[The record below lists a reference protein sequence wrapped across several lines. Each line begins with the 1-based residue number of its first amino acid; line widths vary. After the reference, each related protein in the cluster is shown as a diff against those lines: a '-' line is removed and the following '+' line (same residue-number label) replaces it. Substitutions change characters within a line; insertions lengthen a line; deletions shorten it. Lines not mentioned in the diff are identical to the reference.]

1 MSSALPGNGQEQY
14 NKELLCKDCKHSRAD
29 WLARLIKASRQ
40 FSCTLP
46 ESWIPPDYDPVIGLT
61 KEGYFQS
68 AVTMR
73 SPWNKT
79 CGAAATKWLPRK
91 KKHLFLM
98 LRKVHFMSD
107 SRTVTSTQA
116 RKSLL
121 RAFRAKRPLF
131 LWGPPGIGKSEL
143 VEGITE
149 ELGGLMIDLRLGQM
163 EPTDIR
169 GIPFYNKE
177 LGKMDWAPPIELP
190 DEEMAKD
197 YPIVVLFLDEL
208 NSAAPSVQAAAY
220 QLILNRRI
228 GKYRLPKNVVLVAA
242 GNRESD
248 KGVTYRMPTPLAN
261 RFIHQEMK
269 VDFASYQT
277 WAVQNNIHKDV
288 VGYLSFAKQDLY
300 DFDSKSSS
308 RAFATPR
315 TWTFVSELL
324 DEDDGDADTLTN
336 LIAGTV
342 GEGLAVKFMAHRKIS
357 ARLPNPEDIL
367 SGKVTTLDVKEV
379 SAMYSLV
386 ISMCYE
392 LKDAVARK
400 IPDKEFHAMSD
411 NFLGYMMKN
420 FETELTVMGAR
431 IALTT
436 YNLPFQPTK
445 LKNFDEFHQRFG
457 KYILQA
463 SA

>member
-1 MSSALPGNGQEQY
+1 MSE
-14 NKELLCKDCKHSRAD
+14 
-29 WLARLIKASRQ
+29 
-40 FSCTLP
+40 
-46 ESWIPPDYDPVIGLT
+46 
-61 KEGYFQS
+61 
-68 AVTMR
+68 
-73 SPWNKT
+73 
-79 CGAAATKWLPRK
+79 
-91 KKHLFLM
+91 
-98 LRKVHFMSD
+98 
-107 SRTVTSTQA
+107 SRTVTALQA

-121 RAFRAKRPLF
+121 QAFRVKRPLF

-143 VEGITE
+143 VEGITA

-169 GIPFYNKE
+169 GIPFYNKDKNVME
-177 LGKMDWAPPIELP
+177 FAPPVDLP
-190 DEEMAKD
+190 DAETAAN

-208 NSAAPSVQAAAY
+208 NSAPASVQSAAY
-220 QLILNRRI
+220 QLILNRRV
-228 GKYRLPKNVVLVAA
+228 GKYVLPDNVVMVAA

-269 VDFASYQT
+269 VDFASWQD
-277 WAVQNNIHKDV
+277 WAVQNKVHKDV

-300 DFDSKSSS
+300 DFDAKSSS

-315 TWTFVSELL
+315 SWSFVSQLL
-324 DEDDGDADTLTN
+324 DDGVDDETLTN

-342 GEGLAVKFMAHRKIS
+342 GEGLAVKFMSHRKVAS
-357 ARLPNPEDIL
+357 RMPNPADIL
-367 SGKVTTLDVKEV
+367 SGKVKDLQVKEV

-392 LKDAVARK
+392 LKAAVETK
-400 IPDKEFHAMSD
+400 VEDKKFHEMAD

-436 YNLPFQPTK
+436 YDLPFLPTK

>member
-1 MSSALPGNGQEQY
+1 MSE
-14 NKELLCKDCKHSRAD
+14 
-29 WLARLIKASRQ
+29 
-40 FSCTLP
+40 
-46 ESWIPPDYDPVIGLT
+46 
-61 KEGYFQS
+61 
-68 AVTMR
+68 
-73 SPWNKT
+73 
-79 CGAAATKWLPRK
+79 
-91 KKHLFLM
+91 
-98 LRKVHFMSD
+98 
-107 SRTVTSTQA
+107 SRTVTSLQA
-116 RKSLL
+116 KKSLL
-121 RAFRAKRPLF
+121 KAFQVKRPLF

-143 VEGITE
+143 VEGITND
-149 ELGGLMIDLRLGQM
+149 LNGLMIDLRLGQM

-169 GIPFYNKE
+169 GIPFYNKDI
-177 LGKMDWAPPIELP
+177 GKMDWAPPVELP
-190 DEEMAKD
+190 DEATAAQ

-208 NSAAPSVQAAAY
+208 NSAAPSVQSAAY

-228 GKYRLPKNVVLVAA
+228 GKYKLPDNVVMVAA

-269 VDFASYQT
+269 VDFPSWLE
-277 WAVQNNIHKDV
+277 WAVNNRVHKDV

-300 DFDSKSSS
+300 DFDAKSAS

-315 TWTFVSELL
+315 SWTFVSQFL
-324 DEDDGDADTLTN
+324 DDASDDDTTMN

-342 GEGLAVKFMAHRKIS
+342 GEGLAVKFMAHRKVAS
-357 ARLPNPEDIL
+357 RMPNPADIL
-367 SGKVTTLDVKEV
+367 SGKVKDLQVKEV

-392 LKDAVARK
+392 LKGAIENKVE
-400 IPDKEFHAMSD
+400 DKKFHEMAD

-436 YNLPFQPTK
+436 YDLPFLPTK

>member
-1 MSSALPGNGQEQY
+1 
-14 NKELLCKDCKHSRAD
+14 
-29 WLARLIKASRQ
+29 
-40 FSCTLP
+40 
-46 ESWIPPDYDPVIGLT
+46 
-61 KEGYFQS
+61 
-68 AVTMR
+68 
-73 SPWNKT
+73 
-79 CGAAATKWLPRK
+79 
-91 KKHLFLM
+91 
-98 LRKVHFMSD
+98 MSD

-116 RKSLL
+116 RKSIMT
-121 RAFRAKRPLF
+121 AFKVKRPLF

-143 VEGITE
+143 VEGITN
-149 ELGGLMIDLRLGQM
+149 ELGGYMIDLRLGQM

-177 LGKMDWAPPIELP
+177 LGKMDWAEPIDLPSEEL
-190 DEEMAKD
+190 ASQ
-197 YPIVVLFLDEL
+197 YPIVVLFMDEL
-208 NSAAPSVQAAAY
+208 NAAPASVQAAAY

-228 GKYRLPKNVVLVAA
+228 GKYRLPDNVVMVAA

-269 VDFASYQT
+269 VDFASYQE
-277 WAVQNNIHKDV
+277 WAVNNKIHKDV

-300 DFDSKSSS
+300 DFDAKSAS

-315 TWTFVSELL
+315 SWTFVSQLL
-324 DEDDGDADTLTN
+324 SDESVDDDTLTN

-342 GEGLAVKFMAHRKIS
+342 GEGLAVKFMAHRKVAS
-357 ARLPNPEDIL
+357 KMPNPVDIL
-367 SGKVTTLDVKEV
+367 SGKVKELGVKEV

-392 LKDAVARK
+392 LKSAIENKVD
-400 IPDKEFHAMSD
+400 DKKFHEMSD
-411 NFLGYMMKN
+411 NFFAYMMKN
-420 FETELTVMGAR
+420 FETELVVMGAR

-445 LKNFDEFHQRFG
+445 LKNFDEFHNKYG

>member
-1 MSSALPGNGQEQY
+1 MSE
-14 NKELLCKDCKHSRAD
+14 
-29 WLARLIKASRQ
+29 
-40 FSCTLP
+40 T
-46 ESWIPPDYDPVIGLT
+46 
-61 KEGYFQS
+61 
-68 AVTMR
+68 
-73 SPWNKT
+73 
-79 CGAAATKWLPRK
+79 
-91 KKHLFLM
+91 
-98 LRKVHFMSD
+98 
-107 SRTVTSTQA
+107 RTVTSVQA

-121 RAFRAKRPLF
+121 KAFKKQRPLF

-143 VEGITE
+143 VADITT
-149 ELGGLMIDLRLGQM
+149 ELGGYMIDLRLGQM

-169 GIPFYNKE
+169 GIPFYNKD

-190 DEEMAKD
+190 DEELAEQ
-197 YPIVVLFLDEL
+197 YPLVVLFLDEL

-228 GKYRLPKNVVLVAA
+228 GKYALPKNVVMIAA

-269 VDFASYQT
+269 VDFASYQE
-277 WAVQNNIHKDV
+277 WAVNNNIHKDV

-300 DFDSKSSS
+300 DFDAKSAS

-315 TWTFVSELL
+315 SWTFVSELL
-324 DEDDGDADTLTN
+324 EDEDSDDDTLMN
-336 LIAGTV
+336 LVAGTV
-342 GEGLAVKFMAHRKIS
+342 GEGLAVKFMAHRKI
-357 ARLPNPEDIL
+357 AGRMPKPEDIL
-367 SGKVTTLDVKEV
+367 TGKEKDLNVKEV

-392 LKDAVARK
+392 LKGAIERK
-400 IPDKEFHAMSD
+400 VSDKQFHEMAD
-411 NFLGYMMKN
+411 NFFAYMMKN
-420 FETELTVMGAR
+420 FETELVVMGAR

-445 LKNFDEFHQRFG
+445 LKNFDEFHQRYG

-463 SA
+463 SDK

>member
-1 MSSALPGNGQEQY
+1 
-14 NKELLCKDCKHSRAD
+14 
-29 WLARLIKASRQ
+29 
-40 FSCTLP
+40 
-46 ESWIPPDYDPVIGLT
+46 
-61 KEGYFQS
+61 
-68 AVTMR
+68 
-73 SPWNKT
+73 
-79 CGAAATKWLPRK
+79 
-91 KKHLFLM
+91 
-98 LRKVHFMSD
+98 MSD
-107 SRTVTSTQA
+107 SRTVTSAQA
-116 RKSLL
+116 RRSLL
-121 RAFRAKRPLF
+121 KAFQVKRPLF

-143 VEGITE
+143 VEGITRD
-149 ELGGLMIDLRLGQM
+149 LGGLMIDLRLGQM

-169 GIPFYNKE
+169 GIPFYNKDN
-177 LGKMDWAPPIELP
+177 GKMDWAPPVELP
-190 DEEMAKD
+190 DAETASQ
-197 YPIVVLFLDEL
+197 YPVVVLFLDEL
-208 NSAAPSVQAAAY
+208 NSAAPSVQSAAY

-228 GKYRLPKNVVLVAA
+228 GKYVLPDNVVMVAA

-269 VDFASYQT
+269 VDFNSWQE
-277 WAVQNNIHKDV
+277 WAVQNRIHKDV

-300 DFDSKSSS
+300 DFDAKSAS

-315 TWTFVSELL
+315 SWSFVSQLL
-324 DEDDGDADTLTN
+324 DDSVEDETLTN

-342 GEGLAVKFMAHRKIS
+342 GEGLAVKFMAHRKIAS
-357 ARLPNPEDIL
+357 RMPNPVDIL
-367 SGKVTTLDVKEV
+367 KGKVTDLQVKEV

-392 LKDAVARK
+392 LKATVE
-400 IPDKEFHAMSD
+400 DKPAGSEFHAMAD

-420 FETELTVMGAR
+420 FETELVVMGAR

-436 YNLPFQPTK
+436 YDLPFMPTK
-445 LKNFDEFHQRFG
+445 LKNFDEFHSRYG

>member
-1 MSSALPGNGQEQY
+1 MSE
-14 NKELLCKDCKHSRAD
+14 
-29 WLARLIKASRQ
+29 
-40 FSCTLP
+40 T
-46 ESWIPPDYDPVIGLT
+46 
-61 KEGYFQS
+61 
-68 AVTMR
+68 
-73 SPWNKT
+73 
-79 CGAAATKWLPRK
+79 
-91 KKHLFLM
+91 
-98 LRKVHFMSD
+98 
-107 SRTVTSTQA
+107 RTVTTVQA

-121 RAFRAKRPLF
+121 KAFKKQRPLF

-143 VEGITE
+143 VADITE
-149 ELGGLMIDLRLGQM
+149 ELGGYMIDLRLGQM

-169 GIPFYNKE
+169 GIPFYNKD
-177 LGKMDWAPPIELP
+177 LGKMDWAAPIELP
-190 DEEMAKD
+190 DEELAGQ
-197 YPIVVLFLDEL
+197 YPIVVLFLDEM
-208 NSAAPSVQAAAY
+208 NSSAPSVQAAAY

-228 GKYRLPKNVVLVAA
+228 GKYHLPKNVVIVAA

-269 VDFASYQT
+269 VEFGPWQE
-277 WAVQNNIHKDV
+277 WAVNKNIHKDV

-300 DFDSKSSS
+300 DFDAKSAS

-315 TWTFVSELL
+315 SWSFVSELL
-324 DEDDGDADTLTN
+324 EDEEGDDDTIMN

-342 GEGLAVKFMAHRKIS
+342 GEGLAVKFMAHRKI
-357 ARLPNPEDIL
+357 AGRMPKPEDIL
-367 SGKVTTLDVKEV
+367 AGKEKDLNVKEV

-392 LKDAVARK
+392 LKGAIERK
-400 IPDKEFHAMSD
+400 VSDKQFHEMAD
-411 NFLGYMMKN
+411 NFFAYMMKN
-420 FETELTVMGAR
+420 FETELVVMGAR

-445 LKNFDEFHQRFG
+445 LKNFDEFHQRYG

-463 SA
+463 SDK

>member
-1 MSSALPGNGQEQY
+1 
-14 NKELLCKDCKHSRAD
+14 
-29 WLARLIKASRQ
+29 
-40 FSCTLP
+40 
-46 ESWIPPDYDPVIGLT
+46 
-61 KEGYFQS
+61 
-68 AVTMR
+68 
-73 SPWNKT
+73 
-79 CGAAATKWLPRK
+79 
-91 KKHLFLM
+91 
-98 LRKVHFMSD
+98 MSD
-107 SRTVTSTQA
+107 SRTVSSVQA

-121 RAFRAKRPLF
+121 AAFKVKRPLF

-143 VEGITE
+143 VEGITQ

-169 GIPFYNKE
+169 GIPFYNKDKKIME
-177 LGKMDWAPPIELP
+177 YAPPGDLP
-190 DEEMAKD
+190 DAETAAQ
-197 YPIVVLFLDEL
+197 YPIVVLFLDEM
-208 NSAAPSVQAAAY
+208 NSAPASVQSAAY
-220 QLILNRRI
+220 QLILNRRV
-228 GKYRLPKNVVLVAA
+228 GKYVLPDNVVMVAA

-269 VDFASYQT
+269 VDFASWQE

-300 DFDSKSSS
+300 DFDAKSSS

-315 TWTFVSELL
+315 SWSFVSQLL
-324 DEDDGDADTLTN
+324 DDGVDDDTTTN

-342 GEGLAVKFMAHRKIS
+342 GEGLAVKFMAHRKI
-357 ARLPNPEDIL
+357 AGRMPNPTDIL
-367 SGKVTTLDVKEV
+367 KGKVKDLNVKEV

-392 LKDAVARK
+392 LKAQVTDKPA
-400 IPDKEFHAMSD
+400 DKEFHEMAD
-411 NFLGYMMKN
+411 NFFGYMMKN
-420 FETELTVMGAR
+420 FETELVVMGAR

>member
-1 MSSALPGNGQEQY
+1 
-14 NKELLCKDCKHSRAD
+14 
-29 WLARLIKASRQ
+29 
-40 FSCTLP
+40 
-46 ESWIPPDYDPVIGLT
+46 
-61 KEGYFQS
+61 
-68 AVTMR
+68 
-73 SPWNKT
+73 
-79 CGAAATKWLPRK
+79 
-91 KKHLFLM
+91 
-98 LRKVHFMSD
+98 MSD
-107 SRTVTSTQA
+107 SRTVTSAQA
-116 RKSLL
+116 RRSLL
-121 RAFRAKRPLF
+121 KAFQVKRPLF

-143 VEGITE
+143 VEGITRD
-149 ELGGLMIDLRLGQM
+149 LGGLMIDLRLGQM

-169 GIPFYNKE
+169 GIPFYNKDN
-177 LGKMDWAPPIELP
+177 GKMDWAPPVELP
-190 DEEMAKD
+190 DAETAAQ
-197 YPIVVLFLDEL
+197 YPVVVLFLDEL
-208 NSAAPSVQAAAY
+208 NSAAPSVQSAAY

-228 GKYRLPKNVVLVAA
+228 GKYVLPDNVVMVAA

-269 VDFASYQT
+269 VDFNSWQE
-277 WAVQNNIHKDV
+277 WAVQNKIHKDV

-300 DFDSKSSS
+300 DFDAKSAS

-315 TWTFVSELL
+315 SWSFVSQLL
-324 DEDDGDADTLTN
+324 DDSVDDETLTN

-342 GEGLAVKFMAHRKIS
+342 GEGLAVKFMAHRKIAS
-357 ARLPNPEDIL
+357 RMPNPVDIL
-367 SGKVTTLDVKEV
+367 KGKVTDLQVKEV

-392 LKDAVARK
+392 LKATVENKPA
-400 IPDKEFHAMSD
+400 DKEFHEMAD

-420 FETELTVMGAR
+420 FETELVVMGAR

-436 YNLPFQPTK
+436 YDLPFLPTK
-445 LKNFDEFHQRFG
+445 LKNFDEFHSRYG